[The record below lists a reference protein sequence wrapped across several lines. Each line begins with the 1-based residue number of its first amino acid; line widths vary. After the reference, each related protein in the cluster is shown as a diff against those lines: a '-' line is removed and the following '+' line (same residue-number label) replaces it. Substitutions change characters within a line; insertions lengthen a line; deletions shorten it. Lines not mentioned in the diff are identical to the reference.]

1 VSSNNE
7 SIKKTLTVALSL
19 CVVCSVVVS
28 GAAVSL
34 RAQQQVNAEEE
45 RKRNILQAAGVYDA
59 AAGVSEQFAQFETKV
74 VDLATGQY
82 VDWSADQIAA
92 WDMYKESANPE
103 NSRALSKEEDIAS
116 IRRQANFATV
126 YLYDADKDGSA
137 ERLVLP
143 VQGYGLWS
151 TLYGFM
157 ALENDANTV
166 AGLTFYSHAETPG
179 LGGEVDN
186 PGWKAQWNGKSVY
199 RDGEVAL
206 RLVKGGAQPGD
217 AYGVDGLAGA
227 TLTGRGV
234 TNLVQFWLGENGF
247 QPYLNNLKEGKI

>member
-1 VSSNNE
+1 MSSSNE
-7 SIKKTLTVALSL
+7 SIKKTLVVALSL
-19 CVVCSVVVS
+19 CVVCSIVVS

-34 RAQQQVNAEEE
+34 RSMQQANAEEE
-45 RKRNILQAAGVYDA
+45 RKRNILVAAGVYDA
-59 AAGVSEQFAQFETKV
+59 SESIADQFGQFETRV
-74 VDLATGQY
+74 VDLDNGQY
-82 VDWSADQIAA
+82 VDWSAEQVAA
-92 WDMYKESANPE
+92 WDMYKEAGNPE
-103 NSRALSKEEDIAS
+103 NSVELSKEEDIAS
-116 IRRQANFATV
+116 IRRQAKYATV
-126 YLYDADKDGSA
+126 YLYDGDKDGTA
-137 ERLVLP
+137 DRLVLP

-157 ALENDANTV
+157 ALENDINTV

-186 PGWKAQWNGKSVY
+186 PAWKAQWNGKNVY

-206 RLVKGGAQPGD
+206 RLVKGGATPGD
-217 AYGVDGLAGA
+217 QYGVDGLAGA